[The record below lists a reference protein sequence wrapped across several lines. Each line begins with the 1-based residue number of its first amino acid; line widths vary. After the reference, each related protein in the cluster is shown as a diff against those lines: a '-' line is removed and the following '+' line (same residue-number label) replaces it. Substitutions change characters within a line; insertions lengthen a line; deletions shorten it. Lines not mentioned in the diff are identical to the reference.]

1 MDYLRVL
8 MSISPGYT
16 FAGGWMKSV
25 SSGIFQAREMIQIF
39 SIGFAII
46 LVLGVP
52 LVIGYIKLMRPT
64 YGAKDIWHKIKP
76 VVLSTLKMLLIFAL
90 ANLLFKTIMINLD
103 EYLYF
108 NFKGGIKTALVFVN
122 LVTNC
127 LLFLAQI
134 VFLFNLSRLI
144 IDIPKN
150 GKNS

>member
-1 MDYLRVL
+1 MDYLRAL
-8 MSISPGYT
+8 MSISQGYT
-16 FAGGWMKSV
+16 FSGGWMKSV

-46 LVLGVP
+46 LVMGVP
-52 LVIGYIKLMRPT
+52 LVIGYIKLVRPAYRT
-64 YGAKDIWHKIKP
+64 GEIWSKIKP
-76 VVLSTLKMLLIFAL
+76 VALSTLKMLLIFAL
-90 ANLLFKTIMINLD
+90 ANLIFKSIMINLD
-103 EYLYF
+103 EYLYY
-108 NFKGGIKTALVFVN
+108 NFKGVIKTSLVFIN

-150 GKNS
+150 GKN